1 MLRLFRNYHAS
12 LSFIPFAILFL
23 LILFILLFGSQ
34 ATAETGDHYE
44 IKGYE
49 SVLIKD
55 GDTLT
60 SIANTYANS
69 YSHYNSSEYR
79 EAIVSFKGKT
89 RILFI
94 IRELQKNVPLCNR
107 AENRNGYY
115 FHNSKW

>member
-60 SIANTYANS
+60 SIASTYASS

-79 EAIVSFKGKT
+79 EAIVSFNSLSSEYISSGSYLLLPK
-89 RILFI
+89 
-94 IRELQKNVPLCNR
+94 
-107 AENRNGYY
+107 YY
-115 FHNSKW
+115 